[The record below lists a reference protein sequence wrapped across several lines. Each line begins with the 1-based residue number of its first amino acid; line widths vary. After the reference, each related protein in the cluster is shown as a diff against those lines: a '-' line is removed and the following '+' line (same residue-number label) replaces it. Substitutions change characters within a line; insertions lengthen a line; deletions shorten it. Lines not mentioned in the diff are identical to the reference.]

1 MYPLRSVA
9 VCANCLSCSS
19 SSGEIVALPTLNFT
33 VASPYTSYS
42 LSAMRRSV
50 FSWTSNSRYHSSAH
64 KDPSIPEVF
73 NIYRHLH
80 FYPTV
85 TNEMATHKRFTGCAD
100 SAAFLSRAFSSCRI
114 FTSAKATCFPA
125 SKVVIQSLLNVL
137 SCDAQA
143 DSSCLRCARSRNNKK
158 GGAIELWSGH

>member
-1 MYPLRSVA
+1 MSNVSTNRSHA
-9 VCANCLSCSS
+9 AANCLSFSS
-19 SSGEIVALPTLNFT
+19 SSGEILALPTLNFT
-33 VASPYTSYS
+33 VASPFTYS
-42 LSAMRRSV
+42 LSAMKRSV
-50 FSWTSNSRYHSSAH
+50 FSWMSNGRY
-64 KDPSIPEVF
+64 PLQYPIPEFF
-73 NIYRHLH
+73 NIDRPLH

-85 TNEMATHKRFTGCAD
+85 TNEMATHKSFTGCAD

-143 DSSCLRCARSRNNKK
+143 DSSCLRCARSRNDKK
-158 GGAIELWSGH
+158 GGASELWSGH